1 MKQKR
6 AAARP
11 PFPIDPP
18 SRIYS
23 AAGAAA
29 SALSVPDYL
38 GEIPWDSEPAVRDWY
53 ARVKSRPSFRPILA
67 DKLAGLPPASHYVD
81 LDF

>member
-29 SALSVPDYL
+29 SALSAFAL
-38 GEIPWDSEPAVRDWY
+38 AS
-53 ARVKSRPSFRPILA
+53 ARLRIAWSMAILRRA
-67 DKLAGLPPASHYVD
+67 NSSQRISNW
-81 LDF
+81 